1 MLAMTERDI
10 SVEAK
15 RPVAAPPLALVPLFP
30 ELPSPSEP
38 SMQPQGV
45 RLSSRPRPVVVD
57 DYDDS
62 MWEEGLASW

>member
-1 MLAMTERDI
+1 MTERDI
-10 SVEAK
+10 TVEAR
-15 RPVAAPPLALVPLFP
+15 RPVAAPPLALVPPLP

-38 SMQPQGV
+38 PMRPQGV
-45 RLSSRPRPVVVD
+45 RPVSQPRPVVVD

>member
-1 MLAMTERDI
+1 M
-10 SVEAK
+10 
-15 RPVAAPPLALVPLFP
+15 AAPPLALVPPLP

-38 SMQPQGV
+38 PMRPQGV
-45 RLSSRPRPVVVD
+45 RPVSQPRPVVVD